1 MGGILL
7 GVCRMENRSFQIIDG
22 KVIIRIKDRICD
34 TPEELLASRLFYT
47 LLRRMV
53 RELGKKNS
61 RLLKIFTNTEIRDQ
75 DVRLL
80 VKTLQYLAKLPIED
94 VVKLVEQSGQF
105 ARDKGL
111 LSEFVEYLYNYWR
124 SLGRLVIC
132 DSEGNR
138 FDKRPYR
145 TFNQT
150 IEQLTH
156 IVRGTYREI
165 QENITGDHPRI
176 YRQVPAGGGIAT
188 IALPREL
195 NLPDTLQ
202 EKVEHIPV
210 IRQVLLYPPL
220 IFTPPMNKRS
230 GMFER
235 VYQNPVENVDFRRED
250 WLCYPAMVGPQLIL
264 VYFSMRFFEHG
275 FTLSNL
281 FELARDKDL
290 EKTPDAVYFFGVPE
304 EQFPNNIG
312 ESQTIFFDDAEHN
325 ILIGAVPERDV
336 FSYFGYLK
344 KMILTLHNIRM
355 MKQGRLPFHG
365 ALVHLMLRGQRGYTV
380 LVMGDTGAGKSET
393 LEALRLIGSDD
404 LEDVIIIADDMGSLS
419 IGDDG
424 RLLGY
429 GTEIGAFVRLDDLN
443 PGYAFGQID
452 RTIIMSPNEVNAR
465 VVLPVT
471 TYKAIMQGFPV
482 DLVLYAN
489 NYESVDDARQA
500 IERFSNLDIAFDT
513 FRAGV
518 VMSKGTTTTE
528 GKVGTYFA
536 NVFGPA
542 QYMDEY
548 DILARRYFEQ
558 LFVSGTYVGQI
569 RTQLGIPGLEMTGPE
584 LSARALLALLKS
596 GDVQDK
602 P

>member
-1 MGGILL
+1 
-7 GVCRMENRSFQIIDG
+7 MENRSFQIIDG

-53 RELGKKNS
+53 RELVKKNS
-61 RLLKIFTNTEIRDQ
+61 RLLKIFTSTEIRDQ

-80 VKTLQYLAKLPIED
+80 VKTFQYLAKLPIED
-94 VVKLVEQSGQF
+94 VVKLVEQSEQF

-195 NLPDTLQ
+195 NLPDILQ

-304 EQFPNNIG
+304 EQFPNIG

-325 ILIGAVPERDV
+325 ILVGAVPERDV

-344 KMILTLHNIRM
+344 KMILTLHNVRM

-419 IGDDG
+419 IGENG

-489 NYESVDDARQA
+489 NYESVDDVRPA
-500 IERFSNLDIAFDT
+500 IERFSDLDIAFDT

-548 DILARRYFEQ
+548 DILARGYFEQ
-558 LFVSGTYVGQI
+558 LFASGTYVGQM
-569 RTQLGIPGLEMTGPE
+569 RTQLGIPVLEMTGPE
-584 LSARALLALLKS
+584 QSAQALLALLKS
-596 GDVQDK
+596 GEFWAS
-602 P
+602 PE

>member
-1 MGGILL
+1 
-7 GVCRMENRSFQIIDG
+7 MENRSFQLVDG
-22 KVIIRIKDRICD
+22 KVIIRIKDRACD

-47 LLRRMV
+47 ILRRAI
-53 RELGKKNS
+53 RELAKKNS
-61 RLLKIFTNTEIRDQ
+61 RFLAIFADPEIREQ

-80 VKTLQYLAKLPIED
+80 IKTLQFLAKLPIAH
-94 VVKLVEQSGQF
+94 VVKLVDGAEQFS
-105 ARDKGL
+105 RDIDL
-111 LSEFVEYLYNYWR
+111 FSQFVEYLYNYWR
-124 SLGRLVIC
+124 NLGRLVIC

-156 IVRGTYREI
+156 LVRGTYREI

-188 IALPREL
+188 IALPRRL
-195 NLPDTLQ
+195 SLPDYLND
-202 EKVEHIPV
+202 KLEHIPV

-230 GMFER
+230 GMFEQ
-235 VYQNPVENVDFRRED
+235 VEQNPAENLDFRRED

-264 VYFSMRFFEHG
+264 IYFSMRFFEHG

-281 FELARDKDL
+281 FELADDKAL
-290 EKTPDAVYFFGVPE
+290 EKTPDAVYFFGIPDA
-304 EQFPNNIG
+304 QFPKIG
-312 ESQTIFFDDAEHN
+312 NSQTIFYDDDEHN
-325 ILIGAVPERDV
+325 ILIGALPDKDE

-344 KMILTLHNIRM
+344 KMVLTLHNIRM

-404 LEDVIIIADDMGSLS
+404 LEDVIIIADDMGSLEIDS
-419 IGDDG
+419 AG
-424 RLLGY
+424 RLRGY

-471 TYKAIMQGFPV
+471 TYKTVVQGYPV

-489 NYESVDDARQA
+489 NYEAVDGEHSA
-500 IERFSNLDIAFDT
+500 IERFTELEFAFET
-513 FRAGV
+513 FRAGA
-518 VMSKGTTTTE
+518 VMSKGTTTTQ

-542 QYMDEY
+542 QYIEEHDV
-548 DILARRYFEQ
+548 LARRYFGQ
-558 LFVSGTYVGQI
+558 LFTSGTYVGQM
-569 RTQLGIPGLEMTGPE
+569 RTQLGISGLEMTGPE
-584 LSARALLALLKS
+584 QSARALLDLLKS
-596 GDVQDK
+596 GEIS
-602 P
+602 

>member
-1 MGGILL
+1 
-7 GVCRMENRSFQIIDG
+7 MENRSFQIING
-22 KVIIRIKDRICD
+22 KIIIRIKDRICD
-34 TPEELLASRLFYT
+34 TSEELLAGRLFYT
-47 LLRRMV
+47 ILRRVV
-53 RELGKKNS
+53 RELSKKNS
-61 RLLKIFTNTEIRDQ
+61 RLLKIFESNNIREQ
-75 DVRLL
+75 DIHLL
-80 VKTLQYLAKLPIED
+80 TKTLQFLAKLPIEH
-94 VVKLVEQSGQF
+94 VVKLVEDSEKF
-105 ARDKGL
+105 ARDKDL
-111 LSEFVEYLYNYWR
+111 LGEFVEYLYNYWR
-124 SLGRLVIC
+124 NLTRLVIC

-156 IVRGTYREI
+156 LVRGTYRDI
-165 QENITGDHPRI
+165 QENISGDHPRI

-188 IALPREL
+188 IALPKQL
-195 NLPDTLQ
+195 ALPDYL
-202 EKVEHIPV
+202 EDKVGHIPV

-230 GMFER
+230 GKFER
-235 VYQNPVENVDFRRED
+235 VFENPVEKVDFLRED

-264 VYFSMRFFEHG
+264 VYFSMRFLEHG

-281 FELARDKDL
+281 FELADDKAL
-290 EKTPDAVYFFGVPE
+290 EKSPDAVYFFGVPE
-304 EQFPNNIG
+304 SQFPQIG
-312 ESQTIFFDDAEHN
+312 ESETIFFDDDEHN
-325 ILIGAVPERDV
+325 ILIGAIPEKDE

-344 KMILTLHNIRM
+344 KMILTLHNVRM

-365 ALVHLMLRGQRGYTV
+365 ALVHLLLRGQNAYSV

-404 LEDVIIIADDMGSLS
+404 LEDVIIIADDMGSLE
-419 IGDDG
+419 IAEDG
-424 RLLGY
+424 KLRGY

-471 TYKAIMQGFPV
+471 AYKTVMQGYPV
-482 DLVLYAN
+482 DMVLYAN
-489 NYESVDDARQA
+489 NYETVDEQTLA
-500 IERFSNLDIAFDT
+500 IERFADMETAFET
-513 FRAGV
+513 FRAGA
-518 VMSKGTTTTE
+518 VMSKGTTTSQ

-542 QYMDEY
+542 QYIEEHDA
-548 DILARRYFEQ
+548 LARRYFEQ
-558 LFVSGTYVGQI
+558 LFTSNTYVGQV
-569 RTQLGIPGLEMTGPE
+569 RTQLGIPGFEMSGPE
-584 LSARALLALLKS
+584 QSARALLALLKD
-596 GDVQDK
+596 GF
-602 P
+602 

>member
-1 MGGILL
+1 
-7 GVCRMENRSFQIIDG
+7 MENRSFQIIDG

-596 GDVQDK
+596 GEV
-602 P
+602 

>member
-1 MGGILL
+1 
-7 GVCRMENRSFQIIDG
+7 MEQRNFQIVDG
-22 KVIIRIKDRICD
+22 KIIIRIKGRICD
-34 TPEELLASRLFYT
+34 TADELISSRLFYT
-47 LLRRMV
+47 VLRRVV

-61 RLLKIFTNTEIRDQ
+61 RLLKIFATEPVRDK

-80 VKTLQYLAKLPIED
+80 ATTLQYLAKLPIED
-94 VVKLVEQSGQF
+94 AIKLVEGSEQF
-105 ARDKGL
+105 ARNREL
-111 LSEFVEYLYNYWR
+111 LHEFVEYVYNYWR

-138 FDKRPYR
+138 FDRRPYR
-145 TFNQT
+145 TFNLT
-150 IEQLTH
+150 IELLTH
-156 IVRGTYREI
+156 LVRGTYRDV
-165 QENITGDHPRI
+165 QENISGNHPRI

-188 IALPREL
+188 IALPKPL
-195 NLPDTLQ
+195 NLPGHLM

-210 IRQVLLYPPL
+210 IRQVLLYQPL

-235 VYQNPVENVDFRRED
+235 VHQNPVEQVDFRRED

-264 VYFSMRFFEHG
+264 VYFSLRFFEHG
-275 FTLSNL
+275 FSLSNL
-281 FELARDKDL
+281 FELADDKAL
-290 EKTPDAVYFFGVPE
+290 AQTPAAVYFFGVPE
-304 EQFPNNIG
+304 EQFPNIG
-312 ESQTIFFDDAEHN
+312 QSQTIFFDDEEHD
-325 ILIGAVPERDV
+325 ILIGAVPEKDV

-365 ALVHLMLRGQRGYTV
+365 ALVNLSIRGRRDYTV
-380 LVMGDTGAGKSET
+380 LVIGDTGAGKSET

-404 LEDVIIIADDMGSLS
+404 LEDVIIIADDMGSLE
-419 IGDDG
+419 IDTDG
-424 RLLGY
+424 RLRGY

-465 VVLPVT
+465 VILPVT
-471 TYKAIMQGFPV
+471 SYRVIMRGFPV

-489 NYESVDDARQA
+489 NYETVDDSHPA
-500 IERFSNLDIAFDT
+500 IERFEALDEAFET
-513 FRAGV
+513 FRAGT
-518 VMSKGTTTTE
+518 VMSKGTTTSQ

-542 QYMDEY
+542 QYIEKH

-558 LFVSGTYVGQI
+558 LFASNTYVGQM
-569 RTQLGIPGLEMTGPE
+569 RTQLGISGMEMSGPE
-584 LSARALLALLKS
+584 QSAKALLELLKS
-596 GDVQDK
+596 GDV
-602 P
+602 

>member
-1 MGGILL
+1 MGRILD
-7 GVCRMENRSFQIIDG
+7 GEWIMENRSFQIIGG
-22 KVIIRIKDRICD
+22 KVILRIKDRICD
-34 TPEELLASRLFYT
+34 TPEELLASRLFFT
-47 LLRRMV
+47 VFRRV
-53 RELGKKNS
+53 IRELNRKNS
-61 RLLKIFTNTEIRDQ
+61 RLLKIFATREIRERDE
-75 DVRLL
+75 RLL
-80 VKTLQYLAKLPIED
+80 VRTFQYLAKLPMSE
-94 VVKLVEQSGQF
+94 VVKLVEGSEQF
-105 ARDKGL
+105 ARDKSL
-111 LSEFVEYLYNYWR
+111 LSEFVEHLYNYWR

-150 IEQLTH
+150 IEQLAH
-156 IVRGTYREI
+156 LVRGTYREI

-188 IALPREL
+188 IALPRKL

-202 EKVEHIPV
+202 DKVEHIPV

-235 VYQNPVENVDFRRED
+235 VHQNPVENVDFRRED

-264 VYFSMRFFEHG
+264 VYFSLRYFEHG

-281 FELARDKDL
+281 FELADDKDL
-290 EKTPDAVYFFGVPE
+290 QKTPDAVYFFGVPE
-304 EQFPNNIG
+304 DQFPSIG
-312 ESQTIFFDDAEHN
+312 KSQTIFFDDEEHD
-325 ILIGAVPERDV
+325 ILIGAVPELDV

-380 LVMGDTGAGKSET
+380 LVMGDSGAGKSET

-404 LEDVIIIADDMGSLS
+404 LEDVIIIADDMGSLD
-419 IGDDG
+419 IGADG
-424 RLLGY
+424 RLRGF
-429 GTEIGAFVRLDDLN
+429 GTEIGAFVRLDELN

-452 RTIIMSPNEVNAR
+452 RAIIMSPNEVNAR
-465 VVLPVT
+465 VILPVT
-471 TYKAIMQGFPV
+471 NYKTIMQGFAV

-489 NYESVDDARQA
+489 NYEAVDANHPA
-500 IERFSNLDIAFDT
+500 VESFTELETAFET
-513 FRAGV
+513 FRAGA
-518 VMSKGTTTTE
+518 VMSKGTTTSQ

-542 QYMDEY
+542 QYIEQHDV
-548 DILARRYFEQ
+548 LARRYFEQ
-558 LFVSGTYVGQI
+558 LFTSGTYVGQM
-569 RTQLGIPGLEMTGPE
+569 RTQLGIPGMEMSGPE
-584 LSARALLALLKS
+584 QSARALLDLLKS
-596 GDVQDK
+596 GDV
-602 P
+602 

>member
-1 MGGILL
+1 
-7 GVCRMENRSFQIIDG
+7 MENRNFQIIDG

-34 TPEELLASRLFYT
+34 TSDELLSSRLFFT
-47 LLRRMV
+47 VLRRVV
-53 RELGKKNS
+53 RELGRKNS
-61 RLLKIFTNTEIRDQ
+61 RLLKIFVEPEIRER
-75 DVRLL
+75 DVQLL
-80 VKTLQYLAKLPIED
+80 VKTFQYLAKLPLEEVI
-94 VVKLVEQSGQF
+94 KLVEGSEQF
-105 ARDKGL
+105 ARDKNL
-111 LSEFVEYLYNYWR
+111 LSEFVEHLYNYWR

-150 IEQLTH
+150 IEKLTH
-156 IVRGTYREI
+156 VVRGTYREI

-188 IALPREL
+188 IALPKKL
-195 NLPDTLQ
+195 NLPETLQ
-202 EKVEHIPV
+202 DKVEHIPV

-281 FELARDKDL
+281 FELADDKAL
-290 EKTPDAVYFFGVPE
+290 EKAPDAVYFFGVPE
-304 EQFPNNIG
+304 EQFPKIG
-312 ESQTIFFDDAEHN
+312 ASQTIFFDDAEHN
-325 ILIGAVPERDV
+325 ILVGAVPEKDV

-344 KMILTLHNIRM
+344 KMILTLHNVRM

-365 ALVHLMLRGQRGYTV
+365 ALVHLMLRDRRGYTV

-393 LEALRLIGSDD
+393 LEALRLIGSED
-404 LEDVIIIADDMGSLS
+404 LQDVIIIADDMGSLD
-419 IGDDG
+419 IDDAG
-424 RLLGY
+424 HLRGY

-471 TYKAIMQGFPV
+471 SYRAIMQGFPV

-489 NYESVDDARQA
+489 NYETVDGEHQA
-500 IERFSNLDIAFDT
+500 IERFAQLESAFDT
-513 FRAGV
+513 FRAGI
-518 VMSKGTTTTE
+518 VMSKGTTTSE

-542 QYMDEY
+542 QYIEEHDS
-548 DILARRYFEQ
+548 LAQRYFKQ
-558 LFVSGTYVGQI
+558 LFAKGTYVGQM
-569 RTQLGIPGLEMTGPE
+569 RTQLGIPGLEMSGPE
-584 LSARALLALLKS
+584 QSARALLDLLKS
-596 GDVQDK
+596 GAVD
-602 P
+602 

>member
-1 MGGILL
+1 
-7 GVCRMENRSFQIIDG
+7 MENRSFQIIDG

>member
-1 MGGILL
+1 
-7 GVCRMENRSFQIIDG
+7 MENRSFQIIDG

-34 TPEELLASRLFYT
+34 TAEELLASRLFYT
-47 LLRRMV
+47 ILRRV
-53 RELGKKNS
+53 IRELSKKNS
-61 RLLKIFTNTEIRDQ
+61 RLLKIFESSEVREQ
-75 DVRLL
+75 DIRLL
-80 VKTLQYLAKLPIED
+80 IKTFQFLTKLPIEH
-94 VVKLVEQSGQF
+94 VVKLVDGAGQF
-105 ARDKGL
+105 AHDKEL
-111 LSEFVEYLYNYWR
+111 FSQFVEFLYNYWR
-124 SLGRLVIC
+124 NLGRLVIC
-132 DSEGNR
+132 DSEGNH

-156 IVRGTYREI
+156 VVRGTYREL

-188 IALPREL
+188 IALPKRL
-195 NLPDTLQ
+195 ALPDYLND
-202 EKVEHIPV
+202 KLEHIPV

-235 VYQNPVENVDFRRED
+235 VKQNPAENIDFRRED
-250 WLCYPAMVGPQLIL
+250 WLCYPAMVGSQLIL
-264 VYFSMRFFEHG
+264 IYFSMRFFEHG

-281 FELARDKDL
+281 FELADDKAL
-290 EKTPDAVYFFGVPE
+290 EKAPDAVYFFGVPE
-304 EQFPNNIG
+304 AQFPKIG
-312 ESQTIFFDDAEHN
+312 KSQTIFFDDEEHN
-325 ILIGAVPERDV
+325 ILIGALPERDE

-344 KMILTLHNIRM
+344 KMVLTLHNVRM
-355 MKQGRLPFHG
+355 MKQGLMPFHG
-365 ALVHLMLRGQRGYTV
+365 ALVHLLIRDKGGFTV
-380 LVMGDTGAGKSET
+380 LVMGDTGAGKSES
-393 LEALRLIGSDD
+393 LEALRLIGSED
-404 LEDVIIIADDMGSLS
+404 LEDVIVIADDMGSLV
-419 IGDDG
+419 IDEDG
-424 RLLGY
+424 RLRGY

-471 TYKAIMQGFPV
+471 SYKTITQGYPV

-489 NYESVDDARQA
+489 NYEEVNDEHPAV
-500 IERFSNLDIAFDT
+500 ERFSDFETAFDT

-518 VMSKGTTTTE
+518 VMSKGTTTTQ

-542 QYMDEY
+542 QYVEEY
-548 DILARRYFEQ
+548 DVLARKYFEQ
-558 LFVSGTYVGQI
+558 LFKKKTFVGQM
-569 RTQLGIPGLEMTGPE
+569 RTQLGIAGLEMAGPE
-584 LSARALLALLKS
+584 QSARALLELLKS
-596 GDVQDK
+596 GEIK
-602 P
+602 N

>member
-1 MGGILL
+1 
-7 GVCRMENRSFQIIDG
+7 MENRNFQIING
-22 KVIIRIKDRICD
+22 KVIIRIKDRVCD
-34 TPEELLASRLFYT
+34 TSEELLAGRLFYT
-47 LLRRMV
+47 ILRQV
-53 RELGKKNS
+53 IRELSKKNS
-61 RLLKIFTNTEIRDQ
+61 RLLKIFESSNIREQ
-75 DVRLL
+75 DMHLL
-80 VKTLQYLAKLPIED
+80 TKTLQFLAKLPIEH
-94 VVKLVEQSGQF
+94 VVKLVEGSEKF
-105 ARDKGL
+105 ARDKDL
-111 LSEFVEYLYNYWR
+111 LGEFVEYLYNYWR
-124 SLGRLVIC
+124 NLTRLVIC

-156 IVRGTYREI
+156 LVRGAYRDI
-165 QENITGDHPRI
+165 QENISGDHPRI

-188 IALPREL
+188 IALPKQL
-195 NLPDTLQ
+195 ALPDYLQ
-202 EKVEHIPV
+202 DKVGHIPV

-230 GMFER
+230 GKFER
-235 VYQNPVENVDFRRED
+235 VFENPVEKVDFPRED

-264 VYFSMRFFEHG
+264 VYFSMRFLEHG

-281 FELARDKDL
+281 FELADDKAL
-290 EKTPDAVYFFGVPE
+290 EKSPDAVYFFGVPE
-304 EQFPNNIG
+304 SQFPQIG
-312 ESQTIFFDDAEHN
+312 KSETIFFDDDEHN
-325 ILIGAVPERDV
+325 ILIGAIPEKDE

-344 KMILTLHNIRM
+344 KMILTLHNVRM

-365 ALVHLMLRGQRGYTV
+365 ALVHLLIRGQIAYSV

-404 LEDVIIIADDMGSLS
+404 LEDVIIIADDMGSLE
-419 IGDDG
+419 IAEDG
-424 RLLGY
+424 KLRGY

-471 TYKAIMQGFPV
+471 AYKTVMQGYPV
-482 DLVLYAN
+482 DMVLYAN
-489 NYESVDDARQA
+489 NYEAVDEQTPA
-500 IERFSNLDIAFDT
+500 IERFTDMETAFET
-513 FRAGV
+513 FRAGA
-518 VMSKGTTTTE
+518 VMSKGTTTSQ

-542 QYMDEY
+542 QYIEEHDA
-548 DILARRYFEQ
+548 LARRYFEQ
-558 LFVSGTYVGQI
+558 LFASNTYVGQV
-569 RTQLGIPGLEMTGPE
+569 RTQLGIPGFEMSGPE
-584 LSARALLALLKS
+584 QSARALLALLKD
-596 GDVQDK
+596 GF
-602 P
+602 

>member
-1 MGGILL
+1 
-7 GVCRMENRSFQIIDG
+7 MENRSFQLVDG
-22 KVIIRIKDRICD
+22 KVIIRIKDRACD

-47 LLRRMV
+47 ILRRAI
-53 RELGKKNS
+53 RELAKKNS
-61 RLLKIFTNTEIRDQ
+61 RFLAIFADPEIREQ

-80 VKTLQYLAKLPIED
+80 IRTLQFLAKLPIAH
-94 VVKLVEQSGQF
+94 VVKLVDGAEQFS
-105 ARDKGL
+105 RDIDL
-111 LSEFVEYLYNYWR
+111 FSQFVEYLYNYWR
-124 SLGRLVIC
+124 NLGRLVIC

-156 IVRGTYREI
+156 LVRGTYREI

-188 IALPREL
+188 IALPRRL
-195 NLPDTLQ
+195 SLPDYLND
-202 EKVEHIPV
+202 KLEHIPV

-230 GMFER
+230 GMFEQ
-235 VYQNPVENVDFRRED
+235 VEQNPAENLDFRRED

-264 VYFSMRFFEHG
+264 IYFSMRFFEHG

-281 FELARDKDL
+281 FELADDKAL
-290 EKTPDAVYFFGVPE
+290 EKTPDAVYFFGIPE
-304 EQFPNNIG
+304 AQFPKIG
-312 ESQTIFFDDAEHN
+312 NSQTIFYDDDEHN
-325 ILIGAVPERDV
+325 ILIGALPDKDE

-344 KMILTLHNIRM
+344 KMVLTLHNIRM

-404 LEDVIIIADDMGSLS
+404 LEDVIIIADDMGSLEIDS
-419 IGDDG
+419 AG
-424 RLLGY
+424 RLRGY

-471 TYKAIMQGFPV
+471 TYKTVVQGYPV

-489 NYESVDDARQA
+489 NYEAVDGEHSA
-500 IERFSNLDIAFDT
+500 IERFTELEVAFET
-513 FRAGV
+513 FRAGA
-518 VMSKGTTTTE
+518 VMSKGTTTTQ

-542 QYMDEY
+542 QYIEEHDV
-548 DILARRYFEQ
+548 LARRYFGQ
-558 LFVSGTYVGQI
+558 LFTSGTYVGQM
-569 RTQLGIPGLEMTGPE
+569 RTQLGISGLEMTGPE
-584 LSARALLALLKS
+584 QSARALLDLLKS
-596 GDVQDK
+596 GEIA
-602 P
+602 